1 MDLKNNESVFSKEE
15 TSSSV
20 LQFDML
26 EVNGV

>member
-15 TSSSV
+15 TFSSV